1 MIIKI
6 QNTGMGRCRQFDPI
20 LGLCYSET
28 TVERLM
34 MVQGGFAEAARG
46 IISGEVT
53 SVVLMNSAVV
63 YTAAESGSGGFRDFK
78 VRGISSLEYIGTV
91 INLLRMQQVLTISEG
106 GSINALRARSYLLAL
121 LGDVPG

>member
-1 MIIKI
+1 MIFTIFDTLAPVPEFVNTYLEFFLYFFKNSLEHDN
-6 QNTGMGRCRQFDPI
+6 QDTNTGMGRYRRFDPI

-53 SVVLMNSAVV
+53 SAVLIKAAVV
-63 YTAAESGSGGFRDFK
+63 YTAGESG
-78 VRGISSLEYIGTV
+78 
-91 INLLRMQQVLTISEG
+91 
-106 GSINALRARSYLLAL
+106 
-121 LGDVPG
+121 